1 MVTVLASGE
10 VDRGLELQSISVYI
24 NAISGV
30 MVTVLAS
37 GEVGRRLEL
46 WSRSV
51 GKHSNHYIT
60 DGINIH
66 KSRPQL

>member
-1 MVTVLASGE
+1 
-10 VDRGLELQSISVYI
+10 VYI

-37 GEVGRRLEL
+37 GEVDHGLEL

-51 GKHSNHYIT
+51 YINAISDVMVT
-60 DGINIH
+60 VLASGEVA
-66 KSRPQL
+66 Q